1 MQLRVIQEV
10 LGHIGLDTTTIY
22 VPLAR
27 DEMDRQMQEN
37 AL

>member
-1 MQLRVIQEV
+1 VIQDV
-10 LGHIGLDTTTIY
+10 LGHATLKSTTIY

-27 DEMDRQMQEN
+27 EEMDRQLQEN